1 MGEKPFVAF
10 GPNDL
15 LGYDLMAG
23 KNSPYYKPSM
33 AEFMAQPLNKRFLA
47 PSGALLRGEGY
58 LLFWDAEKHEA
69 LLGFTPKHGLSL
81 VVLRTLLK
89 AWHERSSR
97 KTITSEALV
106 PFLSGIAKIPEQSKR
121 HFGLCRF
128 KHLGK
133 PVGLGL
139 TPAVWKVCHIALVEL
154 FKRQYDEETLEKIN
168 VSPIGLVWRPEIE
181 PVAQYLSAIKLLKAQ
196 NHAVAKQ
203 NSNAATGVTLG
214 MVSSEGDFSIL
225 GMLVD
230 EEAFFRDIL
239 ENVMQG
245 LTLMGVDL
253 DDLEGSFERLTG
265 QKGDPDSWE
274 LVALLPKVEALAAA
288 EGARAAPAEPT
299 APEEPP
305 VAGARVAKP
314 VLPETVVTPWWQ
326 GDADTLF
333 EEVLTGRLPLTFSL
347 EGVPLVVDGLP
358 SATEAGPRNGK
369 RRSKGEPKPLADT
382 LPDVAR
388 SQFAVLPEA
397 VYLLLDARRSAAKR
411 YLEHLLGE
419 PLPYHRRD
427 TVNLLPDQLW
437 AVPAVVSG
445 QYGHWRDRLGRVRVL
460 NPNLLTGLVP
470 REPLSF
476 RVTRDGK
483 VVTLTFA
490 DNTPAQLAVCPSGW
504 LRDTT
509 PWWLAGLFGTPLDP
523 TLLDFCPTLPAAW
536 WERLAEV
543 LAKVPDTAGTTPL
556 DLDALLRNRPTA
568 EI

>member
-1 MGEKPFVAF
+1 MIKLEAPATVPAFMPPVVANKSAAARFTALPLSGRVVHLELDETLGLDNDGEIPFSSHF
-10 GPNDL
+10 SHS
-15 LGYDLMAG
+15 
-23 KNSPYYKPSM
+23 SPRTPYPELIIGM
-33 AEFMAQPLNKRFLA
+33 PLVV
-47 PSGALLRGEGY
+47 S
-58 LLFWDAEKHEA
+58 
-69 LLGFTPKHGLSL
+69 KHGLQQLAQLTQPDARPRLPRLSL
-81 VVLRTLLK
+81 DATLRNWAEGQKWPL
-89 AWHERSSR
+89 
-97 KTITSEALV
+97 
-106 PFLSGIAKIPEQSKR
+106 FGIQLMLR
-121 HFGLCRF
+121 NGR
-128 KHLGK
+128 
-133 PVGLGL
+133 PVGVG
-139 TPAVWKVCHIALVEL
+139 VDIATHSL
-154 FKRQYDEETLEKIN
+154 
-168 VSPIGLVWRPEIE
+168 
-181 PVAQYLSAIKLLKAQ
+181 
-196 NHAVAKQ
+196 
-203 NSNAATGVTLG
+203 
-214 MVSSEGDFSIL
+214 MCSIL
-225 GMLVD
+225 REYMLEIQAQAPEVGNVTD
-230 EEAFFRDIL
+230 ATIMGDYTAHWGGLLWHANAGESVGHYLQVSLARWEKLCKARAKRKAADSLQKLGIMLAGRGLDNKILPLMVLWDVTYFFTQLWPRVQTVSGDSHIDW
-239 ENVMQG
+239 G
-245 LTLMGVDL
+245 DL
-253 DDLEGSFERLTG
+253 DGTFRRMTAKPE
-265 QKGDPDSWE
+265 
-274 LVALLPKVEALAAA
+274 VEAEAAA
-288 EGARAAPAEPT
+288 EGERAAPAEP
-299 APEEPP
+299 P
-305 VAGARVAKP
+305 VAGTRVGNADALAIPTTP
-314 VLPETVVTPWWQ
+314 VTAWWD

-347 EGVPLVVDGLP
+347 DGVPLVVDGLP
-358 SATEAGPRNGK
+358 SATEAGPRTGN
-369 RRSKGEPKPLADT
+369 RRSKSEPRPLADT
-382 LPDVAR
+382 LPNVAR

-460 NPNLLTGLVP
+460 NPNLLTGVVP

-483 VVTLTFA
+483 VDTLTFA